1 MATRSAGPGTVHR
14 CCGLI
19 MAMLAWSGS
28 SAEGRLWLAGAE
40 TSPGNH
46 YVYAG
51 VLLPAFGGNLGEGL
65 VQRYWLDRQTY
76 RYDSDSRIIEA
87 EAYGAEAALGY
98 ARPTDGGNLV
108 TYLGLLYRDT
118 ELTPRDPGNA
128 ASGGN
133 VRVKAQ
139 VESNTRL
146 EAGWELGLMGSYIF
160 GQKGYWGRARLGQP
174 LANGLQTGPEFLVQ
188 GDPEYRV
195 AQAGWF
201 LSGLALGP
209 RTELGLKAGVR
220 MQHGEGRSGYL
231 GLELTGLF

>member
-1 MATRSAGPGTVHR
+1 
-14 CCGLI
+14 
-19 MAMLAWSGS
+19 MAMLACSGS

-46 YVYAG
+46 YLYAG

-76 RYDSDSRIIEA
+76 RYDSDDRTIEA

-98 ARPTDGGNLV
+98 ARPTDRGNLV
-108 TYLGLLYRDT
+108 AYLGLLYRDT
-118 ELTPRDPGNA
+118 ELTPRDPTNR

-139 VESNTRL
+139 LESNARL
-146 EAGWELGLMGSYIF
+146 SSGRELGLMGSYIF
-160 GQKGYWGRARLGQP
+160 GQKGYWGRARLGQA

-188 GDPEYRV
+188 GDPEYRI

-220 MQHGEGRSGYL
+220 MQQGEGRSGYL